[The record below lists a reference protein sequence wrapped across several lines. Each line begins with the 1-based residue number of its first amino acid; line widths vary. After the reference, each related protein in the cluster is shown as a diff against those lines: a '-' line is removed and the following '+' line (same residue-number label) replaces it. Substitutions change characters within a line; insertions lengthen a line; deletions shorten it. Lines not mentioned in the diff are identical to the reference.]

1 MNLVIRDRKK
11 MTRLLNLV
19 IMFIIVSAV
28 SFGNTQGGGGTGI
41 FDGVFDLLKKLILDF
56 RYLLILVGA
65 LGIIAAILMEMFIPE
80 VQRTIKI
87 LVGSVIAVAIGI
99 GGEIA
104 VRFLGGSMINPEYIM
119 QGIEYVKI
127 II

>member
-1 MNLVIRDRKK
+1 MVIRDRKK

-19 IMFIIVSAV
+19 IMFIIISAV
-28 SFGNTQGGGGTGI
+28 SFGNTQGGGTGI
-41 FDGVFDLLKKLILDF
+41 FDGLFDFLKKLIIDL

-65 LGIIAAILMEMFIPE
+65 IGIVVSIVMEIFMPDMA
-80 VQRTIKI
+80 RTIKVF
-87 LVGSVIAVAIGI
+87 VGSVVAVSIGI

-104 VRFLGGSMINPEYIM
+104 VRQLGGSMINPEYIM

-127 II
+127 NI

>member
-19 IMFIIVSAV
+19 VMFIIISAV
-28 SFGNTQGGGGTGI
+28 SFGNTQGGGTGI
-41 FDGVFDLLKKLILDF
+41 FDGLFDFLKKLIIDL

-65 LGIIAAILMEMFIPE
+65 IGIVVSIVMEIFMPDMA
-80 VQRTIKI
+80 RTIKVF
-87 LVGSVIAVAIGI
+87 VGSVVAVAIGI
-99 GGEIA
+99 SGEIA
-104 VRFLGGSMINPEYIM
+104 VRQLGGSMLNPEYIM

-127 II
+127 SI

>member
-1 MNLVIRDRKK
+1 MVIRDRKK

-19 IMFIIVSAV
+19 IMFIIISAV
-28 SFGNTQGGGGTGI
+28 SFGNTQGGGTGI
-41 FDGVFDLLKKLILDF
+41 FDGLFDFLKKLIIDL

-65 LGIIAAILMEMFIPE
+65 IGIVVSIVMEIFMPDMA
-80 VQRTIKI
+80 RTIKVF
-87 LVGSVIAVAIGI
+87 VGSVVAVSIGI

-104 VRFLGGSMINPEYIM
+104 VRQLGGSMINPEYIM

-127 II
+127 SI

>member
-28 SFGNTQGGGGTGI
+28 SFGNTQGRGGTGI
-41 FDGVFDLLKKLILDF
+41 FDGLFDLLKKLILDF

>member
-1 MNLVIRDRKK
+1 MNLVIRERKK

-19 IMFIIVSAV
+19 VMFIIISAV
-28 SFGNTQGGGGTGI
+28 SFGNTQGGGTGI
-41 FDGVFDLLKKLILDF
+41 FDGLFDFLKKLIIDL

-65 LGIIAAILMEMFIPE
+65 IGIVVSIVMEIFMPDMA
-80 VQRTIKI
+80 RTIKVF
-87 LVGSVIAVAIGI
+87 VGSVVAVSIGI

-104 VRFLGGSMINPEYIM
+104 VRQLGGSMINPEYIM

-127 II
+127 SI

>member
-1 MNLVIRDRKK
+1 MNLVIRERKK

-19 IMFIIVSAV
+19 VMFIIISAV
-28 SFGNTQGGGGTGI
+28 SFGNTQGGGTGI
-41 FDGVFDLLKKLILDF
+41 FDGLFDFLKKLIVDF

-65 LGIIAAILMEMFIPE
+65 IGIVVSIVMEIFMPDMA
-80 VQRTIKI
+80 RTIKVF
-87 LVGSVIAVAIGI
+87 VGSVVAVSIGI

-104 VRFLGGSMINPEYIM
+104 VRQLGGSMINPEYIM

-127 II
+127 SI

>member
-11 MTRLLNLV
+11 MARMLNLV
-19 IMFIIVSAV
+19 IMFIIISAV
-28 SFGNTQGGGGTGI
+28 SFGNTQGGGTGI
-41 FDGVFDLLKKLILDF
+41 FDGLFDFLKKLIVDF

-65 LGIIAAILMEMFIPE
+65 IGIVVSIVMEIFMPDMA
-80 VQRTIKI
+80 RTIKVF
-87 LVGSVIAVAIGI
+87 VGSVVAVSIGI

-104 VRFLGGSMINPEYIM
+104 VRQLGGSMINPEYIM

-127 II
+127 SI

>member
-19 IMFIIVSAV
+19 VMFMIISAV
-28 SFGNTQGGGGTGI
+28 SFGNTQGGGTGI
-41 FDGVFDLLKKLILDF
+41 FDGLFDFLKKLIVDF

-65 LGIIAAILMEMFIPE
+65 IGIVVSIVMEIFMPDMA
-80 VQRTIKI
+80 RTIKVF
-87 LVGSVIAVAIGI
+87 VGSVVAVSIGI

-104 VRFLGGSMINPEYIM
+104 VRQLGGSMINPEYII
-119 QGIEYVKI
+119 QSIEYVKI
-127 II
+127 SM

>member
-19 IMFIIVSAV
+19 VMFMIISAV
-28 SFGNTQGGGGTGI
+28 SFGNTQGGGTGI
-41 FDGVFDLLKKLILDF
+41 FDGLFDFLKKLIIDL
-56 RYLLILVGA
+56 RHLLILVGA
-65 LGIIAAILMEMFIPE
+65 IGIVVSIVMEIFMPDMA
-80 VQRTIKI
+80 RTIKVF
-87 LVGSVIAVAIGI
+87 VGSVVAVSIGI

-104 VRFLGGSMINPEYIM
+104 VRQLGGSMINPEYIM

-127 II
+127 SI

>member
-19 IMFIIVSAV
+19 VMFMIISAV
-28 SFGNTQGGGGTGI
+28 SFGNTQGGGTGI
-41 FDGVFDLLKKLILDF
+41 FDGLFDFLKKLIIDL

-65 LGIIAAILMEMFIPE
+65 IGIVVSIVMEIFMPDMA
-80 VQRTIKI
+80 RTIKVF
-87 LVGSVIAVAIGI
+87 VGSVVAVSIGI

-104 VRFLGGSMINPEYIM
+104 VRQLGGLMINPEYIM

-127 II
+127 SI

>member
-1 MNLVIRDRKK
+1 MNLVIRERKK

-19 IMFIIVSAV
+19 IMFIIISAV
-28 SFGNTQGGGGTGI
+28 SFGNTQGGGTGI
-41 FDGVFDLLKKLILDF
+41 FDGLFDFLKKLIIDL

-65 LGIIAAILMEMFIPE
+65 IGIVVSIVMEIFMPDMA
-80 VQRTIKI
+80 RTIKVF
-87 LVGSVIAVAIGI
+87 VGSVVAVSIGI

-104 VRFLGGSMINPEYIM
+104 VRQLGGSMINPEYIM

-127 II
+127 SI

>member
-19 IMFIIVSAV
+19 IMFIIISAV
-28 SFGNTQGGGGTGI
+28 SFGNTQGGGTGI
-41 FDGVFDLLKKLILDF
+41 FDGLFDFLKKLIVDF

-65 LGIIAAILMEMFIPE
+65 IGIVVSIVMEIFMPDMA
-80 VQRTIKI
+80 RTIKVF
-87 LVGSVIAVAIGI
+87 VGSVVAVSIGI

-104 VRFLGGSMINPEYIM
+104 VRQLGGSMINPEYIM

-127 II
+127 NI

>member
-11 MTRLLNLV
+11 MARLLNLV
-19 IMFIIVSAV
+19 IMFIIISAV
-28 SFGNTQGGGGTGI
+28 SFGNTQGGGTGI
-41 FDGVFDLLKKLILDF
+41 FDGLFDFLKKLIVDF

-65 LGIIAAILMEMFIPE
+65 IGIVVSIVMEIFMPDMA
-80 VQRTIKI
+80 RTIKVF
-87 LVGSVIAVAIGI
+87 VGSVVAVSIGI

-104 VRFLGGSMINPEYIM
+104 VRQLGGSMINPEYII

-127 II
+127 SM

>member
-19 IMFIIVSAV
+19 IMFIIISAV
-28 SFGNTQGGGGTGI
+28 SLGNTQGGGTGI
-41 FDGVFDLLKKLILDF
+41 FDGLFDFLKKLIIDL

-65 LGIIAAILMEMFIPE
+65 IGIVVSIVMEIFMPDMA
-80 VQRTIKI
+80 RTIKVF
-87 LVGSVIAVAIGI
+87 VGSVVAVSIGI

-104 VRFLGGSMINPEYIM
+104 VRQLGGSMINPEYIM

-127 II
+127 SI

>member
-1 MNLVIRDRKK
+1 

-19 IMFIIVSAV
+19 VMFIIISAV
-28 SFGNTQGGGGTGI
+28 SFGNTQGGGTGI
-41 FDGVFDLLKKLILDF
+41 FDGLFDFLKKLIVDF

-65 LGIIAAILMEMFIPE
+65 IGIVVSIVMEIFMPDMA
-80 VQRTIKI
+80 RTIKVF
-87 LVGSVIAVAIGI
+87 VGSVVAVSIGI

-104 VRFLGGSMINPEYIM
+104 VRQLGGSMINPEYIM

-127 II
+127 SI